1 MLASGHLQQPLSLSA
16 MGKGHHDLFISVAN
30 RGVLSVYTRFL
41 YPLDCCWTS
50 GLFPTWGIYV
60 PPGIGGRATVVG
72 VGAASASPW
81 LCARW
86 PCPHERCP
94 LGPWPPQGCYGFCF
108 KQQPWGLPAFPLLC
122 VEPFADSVKLSL
134 QGLGLFLCICPLTWG
149 SFQGHI
155 LGLDAM
161 GGGSCEDR
169 VWGGGACVAPGDTQ
183 LREGSRR
190 LKGCR
195 WLRQAQGQNPL
206 SALWTQGLSHPQGGR
221 ASLAPSN
228 VPGAPSPDECGCPR

>member
-1 MLASGHLQQPLSLSA
+1 MSFPCFAQSFLPYVCVPGQSCLLLVICSSRCHSLPWERATMIRSFPSPTGACCLSTP
-16 MGKGHHDLFISVAN
+16 G
-30 RGVLSVYTRFL
+30 FL

-60 PPGIGGRATVVG
+60 PPCIGGRATVVG

-81 LCARW
+81 LCPRW
-86 PCPHERCP
+86 PCPHEWCP

-108 KQQPWGLPAFPLLC
+108 KQQPRGLPAFPLLC

-134 QGLGLFLCICPLTWG
+134 QGLGLFLCIYSLTWG

-169 VWGGGACVAPGDTQ
+169 VWGGGSVWPLGIPSCVRAPG
-183 LREGSRR
+183 G
-190 LKGCR
+190 
-195 WLRQAQGQNPL
+195 
-206 SALWTQGLSHPQGGR
+206 
-221 ASLAPSN
+221 
-228 VPGAPSPDECGCPR
+228 